1 VKEGT
6 ALASPEKQRL
16 DTALCSRLLAES
28 REKAKAL
35 IASGSVYVDGVQE
48 KKPGTAV
55 SPESRIEVRG
65 GLPYVSRGG
74 LKLEKAVAL
83 YHIPLEG
90 KVCMDVGASAGGF
103 TDCMLQNG
111 AAKVYAVDV
120 GHDQLARSLR
130 EDARVVNLE
139 GVNIRS
145 LTPDQVEPVDFA
157 SVDVSFIS
165 LRLVLPVLRELLKP
179 GGRALCLVKPQFE
192 AGRGRVGKNG
202 VVREEKTHL
211 AVCEGVYDFLLEEG
225 WSVLGVSYSP
235 IKGPQGNIEY
245 LCYAENAPGR
255 TVFLRQRLAALVR
268 ESHAALSQRGKED
281 GCGNED
287 ETP

>member
-1 VKEGT
+1 V
-6 ALASPEKQRL
+6 ASPEKQRL
-16 DTALCSRLLAES
+16 DTALCGLGLAGS

-35 IASGSVYVDGVQE
+35 IAAGSVYVDGVRE

-55 SPESRIEVRG
+55 SPESCVEVRG
-65 GLPYVSRGG
+65 ELPYVSRGG
-74 LKLEKAVAL
+74 VKLEKAVSL
-83 YHIPLEG
+83 YGISLEG

-103 TDCMLQNG
+103 TDCMLKNG
-111 AAKVYAVDV
+111 AARVYAVDV
-120 GHDQLARSLR
+120 GHGQLARSLR

-145 LTPDQVEPVDFA
+145 LAPAQAEPVDFA

-165 LRLVLPVLRELLKP
+165 LRLVLPALRELLKP
-179 GGRALCLVKPQFE
+179 EGRALCLIKPQFE
-192 AGRGRVGKNG
+192 AGRDRVGKNG

-225 WSVLGVSYSP
+225 WSVLGACYSP

-255 TVFLRQRLAALVR
+255 TVFPRQRLAAVVR
-268 ESHAALSQRGKED
+268 ESHTALSQRGKEED
-281 GCGNED
+281 CGNED
-287 ETP
+287 ETA